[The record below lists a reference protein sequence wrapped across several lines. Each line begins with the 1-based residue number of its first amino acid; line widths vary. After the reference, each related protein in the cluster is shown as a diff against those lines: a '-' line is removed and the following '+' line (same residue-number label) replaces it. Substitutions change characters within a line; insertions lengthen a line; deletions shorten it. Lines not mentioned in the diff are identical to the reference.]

1 MNSVP
6 GSPISAPH
14 YKTAAARRADLIVHI
29 AGLVLAIAG
38 GALMVWRALAN
49 EALLLATCVYALGLL
64 VMFACSAAYNFA
76 APPRQPVLRK
86 LDHAGIFVMIAGS
99 YTPFL
104 VLALSGAWV
113 WTMIAV
119 VWGVALFGVFA
130 KLCLPGLGKGFWVA
144 IYLLLGWVGIVAIK
158 PMIAGLPAPVLWLI
172 AAGGLIYT
180 IGVGFY
186 VRKAMVYNRA
196 LWHAHVLGGAL
207 AHWIAIWL
215 CLRPLPQG

>member
-1 MNSVP
+1 MSSVP
-6 GSPISAPH
+6 GPPISAPH
-14 YKTAAARRADLIVHI
+14 YKTAAARRADLIVHV
-29 AGLVLAIAG
+29 AGLALAIAG

-76 APPRQPVLRK
+76 APARQPVLRK